1 MPIKWLRIEQ
11 RLGSHNCHIVNRLG
25 SMNYDPTYPRFN
37 QKALGL
43 WAQPIRTFL
52 HHDITRP
59 VTVIHSWLGGR
70 NIFLH
75 DFPDHLL
82 CGHDACR
89 PSFVGFIT
97 VLKFSAQE
105 RALPL
110 HLNLVLCRYLI
121 WYLHV
126 ASLGNQPRRDTKRS
140 EPGKPHKPNLKLI
153 QTTSKVLPT
162 NGIPQ

>member
-1 MPIKWLRIEQ
+1 MTLPIE
-11 RLGSHNCHIVNRLG
+11 GS
-25 SMNYDPTYPRFN
+25 
-37 QKALGL
+37 ALGL

-59 VTVIHSWLGGR
+59 VTGIHSCLGGR

-75 DFPDHLL
+75 HFPDHLL

-97 VLKFSAQE
+97 VLKFSALSTTPYCPSPQE

-110 HLNLVLCRYLI
+110 HLNLVLYRYLI

-140 EPGKPHKPNLKLI
+140 EPGKQHKPNLKLI

-162 NGIPQ
+162 RGIPQ